1 MTEQELKN
9 YVLKLCKNG
18 TPIPKPNG
26 QTILT
31 MSDKVGSNRFQYT
44 LGQGRKKS
52 IPFATLFGCYKKLTT
67 DGEFTRQ
74 WFGTKFKAEHASS
87 PCNFTTIGG
96 IFVERKIAE
105 YCGNGVYK
113 LVKKN
118 AKAL

>member
-9 YVLKLCKNG
+9 CALKLCKNR
-18 TPIPKPNG
+18 TPVPKPNG

-31 MSDKVGSNRFQYT
+31 MSDKVGPNRFQYT
-44 LGQGRKKS
+44 FGQNRKKS
-52 IPFATLFGCYKKLTT
+52 IPFATLFRCYERLMTDEKLTRLWFAT
-67 DGEFTRQ
+67 EFE
-74 WFGTKFKAEHASS
+74 AEHASS

-96 IFVERKIAE
+96 IFVKMEIAE